1 MVLVSNLHYV
11 HDFIVGAIDP
21 MIFQYSVVF
30 VCGKETIPVDI
41 SFLENLIIFS
51 LSSQYAKV
59 YFR

>member
-30 VCGKETIPVDI
+30 VCGKETIPVHI
-41 SFLENLIIFS
+41 SFLENLIKYS
-51 LSSQYAKV
+51 LLGSTRFAGTC
-59 YFR
+59 